1 MIKITNLHK
10 FYNKGRKNEQ
20 HVLNDINL
28 ELGNTGLVCIL
39 GESGYGKTTLL
50 NTIGGIDTFSGGVID
65 IDGKTIKNYN
75 PKVMEPIRNDH
86 FDYVFQN
93 YYLLQDYTVAY
104 NIRLALNRYDIS
116 EEEKEERID
125 YVLDVLGISKYKK
138 KQVSKLSGGQK
149 QRVSIARALLK
160 NSPVLILDDS
170 TSALDMDTE
179 KKLLASIKEHYNDK
193 TLIISAHRMTSVMD
207 CDEIIY
213 LSEGKIV
220 ERGTFD
226 ELMKLDGHFAKVYH
240 TQEAQKASVVDFD
253 HIEGGET
260 LG

>member
-39 GESGYGKTTLL
+39 GESGSGKTTLL

-125 YVLDVLGISKYKK
+125 YVLDVGIIVAIVFLGIFLYTIKK
-138 KQVSKLSGGQK
+138 RNPQ
-149 QRVSIARALLK
+149 
-160 NSPVLILDDS
+160 P
-170 TSALDMDTE
+170 
-179 KKLLASIKEHYNDK
+179 HY
-193 TLIISAHRMTSVMD
+193 
-207 CDEIIY
+207 
-213 LSEGKIV
+213 
-220 ERGTFD
+220 
-226 ELMKLDGHFAKVYH
+226 
-240 TQEAQKASVVDFD
+240 
-253 HIEGGET
+253 ET
-260 LG
+260 LHK